1 MVEEAKFEEVKIEQY
16 MGVVCRSC
24 RQPIALPHSVA
35 AACANDTRA
44 EMTVFTLRC
53 RACDRERP
61 YRRGDVR
68 TFDGAPRP
76 RPMPFAARRAQHDL
90 ARAANG

>member
-1 MVEEAKFEEVKIEQY
+1 MIEEPAKQY
-16 MGVVCRSC
+16 AAVICRSC
-24 RQPIALPHSVA
+24 RQPIALPSRVA
-35 AACANDTRA
+35 TACADNTRE
-44 EMTVFTLRC
+44 EMAVFTLRC

-61 YRRGDVR
+61 YRRSDVH

-76 RPMPFAARRAQHDL
+76 RPFSASRPHNKL